1 MKFVESLPKNLNKNI
16 LGIDETGVGDYFT
29 PLIACGA
36 LLPKEMHQWAVD
48 LGVKDSKLLSENKIK
63 EIAQE
68 LKSKYRTLYMFY
80 HNKGTTQW

>member
-36 LLPKEMHQWAVD
+36 LLPKEMHQ
-48 LGVKDSKLLSENKIK
+48 
-63 EIAQE
+63 
-68 LKSKYRTLYMFY
+68 
-80 HNKGTTQW
+80 